1 VKSRILIP
9 LLLLLLVVVIGGYFA
24 GTKFFHIDQKT
35 RDYLIEKVSAL
46 LGGEVD
52 ASSVSI
58 LPWSISIKDARLRL
72 KDSPIKVEIKRIRI
86 RFNLIKFVRN
96 RFKPV
101 YGTEQIFLDRPE
113 FMWIITEKKDADAP
127 INLNDFPVLS
137 HKNLPFTR
145 ININKGL
152 VILRRNDEQLV
163 LAENISGWMDG
174 TPSDVIYLNVE
185 GKLLSEKKNTTCKG
199 VYNRADN
206 SYVLNLI
213 SQDCSF
219 TRRNIEILS
228 GNILPAK
235 GFLDYSLRFEQKN
248 GELLINGDFSVEDG
262 AFKLKG
268 YNAGVSGVSINGTV
282 TRKEIIFETIT
293 GTVWDVK
300 PELSG
305 RLILDPSPSLVL
317 SLKADD
323 IEISKVLTDIYSG
336 DTIFPS
342 GKININATIDGPP
355 RNLNTSAV
363 LSSEVL
369 TYKNERI
376 RDFNIILK
384 LAEGKVS
391 FEDIRVAYKNLA
403 LRGHG
408 ESNFVSHAEEKD
420 FTLDLNIRSL
430 SDKTQNYSLDL
441 SGSAIPGKDIYN
453 ADFKLRRIYQGD
465 PGYYNCNGILSIN
478 RNDLNVKMEN
488 DFLTIEG
495 KAENIFEDARVECK
509 INYTLL
515 PLLDYMGYGNKDVLI
530 NGTGELRG
538 TSKALSFDADMEVM
552 TDKHLTTRLTGRAFF
567 ENILEDYRRLDI
579 DARLHEFRFWYS
591 HPMTFKIYAKADS
604 ASVKAK
610 ITDDDGLFVSLTAV
624 PETGEL
630 SGYLNINDFP
640 LEKIVDIT
648 KRESFSHKGRL
659 NGQAKIGGTI
669 ENPNL
674 KTPEPVTASNLKIG
688 GLDRL
693 SGSTFVSGNMKELT
707 FSDVKIKRDENPI
720 IVAHGSWVDGK
731 PFILD
736 LEGTAVEL
744 SSIGDIIST
753 TRKIDGKVNYDFVMT
768 FTRQSGTIEGGFTV
782 RNGHFLDV
790 PFDEAKGVFG
800 GGSTGFTVTDFT
812 AVKENLYTAKGS
824 ALSGYLWKYN
834 NEAPGLKLDI
844 VFQGELLRTLPHLT
858 SAIKEASG
866 QGQLN
871 AELGGTWQDPI
882 ILDAEL
888 YVTKGTI
895 KPAFLIDE
903 VKDITAI
910 LKIDPDLETGSNYK
924 AIRIRL
930 GTGVVE
936 DKKLIVRN
944 IHAGDDGW
952 DALKRPELLN
962 VVNNQVNLDFGVL
975 TGRLEG
981 INNNNHSIELNVP
994 GFMKPK
1000 EKGRFELSGD
1010 ANGEFFVGASEN
1022 NGTLTPYIS
1031 GKILAQSGDIT
1042 YPMIKV
1048 ASSDSGSDFLSDIYW
1063 DIEINA
1069 GSSAYYV
1076 NEVTRNLGGLI
1087 NTTVSRI
1094 ESKFDENS
1102 VFKVMGR
1109 LSDGSFRVT
1118 GDALSTTGV
1127 VSYFGAE
1134 FDIER
1139 VDFDLDTG
1147 REGLPAILTGRGRTV
1162 VYDSIGVATE
1172 IHLNVNT
1179 VDNITSRRR
1188 PLPGRVD
1195 VQDDPLFTYGAR
1207 RTFEVQGLGTLEI
1220 EFTSTNPSD
1229 DTEEKILAK
1238 LGISSE
1244 NLGMTAARALTSG
1257 FDSYYT
1263 RQWLRPFEDAI
1274 KKYTKLDVIRVTPSV
1289 IGNIMRSRLGYSEPY
1304 FHESDY
1310 AFFDESRLMLGE
1322 YLFQDWFM
1330 SYRGQYG
1337 LSRNFL
1343 NLRERGF
1350 FHEIGLQY
1358 NLQQNTRLHFKY
1370 LYDDVIKEGE
1380 RRIEIRHDFT
1390 F

>member
-1 VKSRILIP
+1 M
-9 LLLLLLVVVIGGYFA
+9 
-24 GTKFFHIDQKT
+24 
-35 RDYLIEKVSAL
+35 
-46 LGGEVD
+46 
-52 ASSVSI
+52 
-58 LPWSISIKDARLRL
+58 
-72 KDSPIKVEIKRIRI
+72 
-86 RFNLIKFVRN
+86 
-96 RFKPV
+96 
-101 YGTEQIFLDRPE
+101 IF
-113 FMWIITEKKDADAP
+113 
-127 INLNDFPVLS
+127 
-137 HKNLPFTR
+137 
-145 ININKGL
+145 
-152 VILRRNDEQLV
+152 RRNDEQLV
-163 LAENISGWMDG
+163 LAENISGWLDG
-174 TPSDVIYLNVE
+174 KPSDEIYLNVE
-185 GKLLSEKKNTTCKG
+185 GKLLSGKKNTTCKG
-199 VYNRADN
+199 VFNRAEN
-206 SYVLNLI
+206 SFVLNLI
-213 SQDCSF
+213 SKDCSF
-219 TRRNIEILS
+219 ARKNVEILS
-228 GNILPAK
+228 GNILPFS
-235 GFLDYSLRFEQKN
+235 GFLDYSLKFEQN
-248 GELLINGDFSVEDG
+248 YDGLSINGDFSVEDG
-262 AFKLKG
+262 AFNLKG
-268 YNAGVSGVSINGTV
+268 YDIGASDMSINGTV
-282 TRKEIIFETIT
+282 TRKEIVFETIT

-305 RLILDPSPSLVL
+305 RLILEPSPSLVF
-317 SLKADD
+317 SLKAND
-323 IEISKVLTDIYSG
+323 IEISKVLSNIYSG

-342 GKININATIDGPP
+342 GKININAKIDGPP
-355 RNLNTSAV
+355 RNLNTSAE

-369 TYKNERI
+369 TYKNERV
-376 RDFNIILK
+376 RDFNVILT

-391 FEDIRVAYKNLA
+391 FEDFRAAYKNLA
-403 LRGHG
+403 LRGYG
-408 ESNFVSHAEEKD
+408 ESNFVSYTEYKD

-441 SGSAIPGKDIYN
+441 SGSAIPEKDLYD
-453 ADFKLRRIYQGD
+453 ADFKLKRINQGD
-465 PGYYNCNGILSIN
+465 PGYYNCTGKLSLN
-478 RNDLNVKMEN
+478 RNKLSVKLEN
-488 DFLTIEG
+488 DFLNIEG
-495 KAENIFEDARVECK
+495 NAENIFEDARIDCK
-509 INYTLL
+509 LNYTLL

-538 TSKALSFDADMEVM
+538 SAKALSFDADMVVK

-567 ENILEDYRRLDI
+567 ENIFKDYRRLDV

-591 HPMTFKIYAKADS
+591 HPMTFKLYAKADS
-604 ASVKAK
+604 SSVKAK
-610 ITDDDGLFVSLTAV
+610 ITDNDGLFVSLSVASS
-624 PETGEL
+624 TGEL
-630 SGYLNINDFP
+630 DGYLNLNDFP

-648 KRESFSHKGRL
+648 KRESFSHKGIL
-659 NGQAKIGGTI
+659 NGRAEIGGTI
-669 ENPNL
+669 ENPDF
-674 KTPEPVTASNLKIG
+674 KTPEPVTALNLKIG

-693 SGSTFVSGNMKELT
+693 TGTTFVSGNLEELT
-707 FSDVKIKRDENPI
+707 FSDVNIKRDGIPI
-720 IVAHGSWVDGK
+720 IAAHGKWVDGN
-731 PFILD
+731 PFILGLKGKE
-736 LEGTAVEL
+736 LELGA
-744 SSIGDIIST
+744 IGDIISK
-753 TRKIDGKVNYDFVMT
+753 TRKIDGKVNYDFVMA
-768 FTRQSGTIEGGFTV
+768 FKRQSGTIEGDFTV

-812 AVKENLYTAKGS
+812 AVKESLYTAKGS

-834 NEAPGLKLDI
+834 NEAPGLKMDI
-844 VFQGELLRTLPHLT
+844 VFQGNLLRTLPHLT
-858 SAIKEASG
+858 SAIKEGSG

-871 AELGGTWQDPI
+871 AEFGGTWQDPV

-888 YVTKGTI
+888 YVTQGTI

-910 LKIDPDLETGSNYK
+910 LKIDPDLETDSNYK
-924 AIRIRL
+924 AVRIRL
-930 GTGVVE
+930 GTGVVK

-944 IHAGDDGW
+944 IYAGDEGW

-962 VVNNQVNLDFGVL
+962 VVNNHVNLDFGVL
-975 TGRLEG
+975 TGRIEG
-981 INNNNHSIELNVP
+981 INNNNRSIKLHVP

-1000 EKGRFELSGD
+1000 EDGRFELSGD
-1010 ANGEFFVGASEN
+1010 ANGDFFVGAAET
-1022 NGTLTPYIS
+1022 NGALTPYIS
-1031 GKILAQSGDIT
+1031 GKILAQSGDFT
-1042 YPMIKV
+1042 YPMLKV
-1048 ASSDSGSDFLSDIYW
+1048 ASSGNGDFLSDIYW

-1087 NTTVSRI
+1087 TTTISRT

-1102 VFKVMGR
+1102 VFKVLGR

-1118 GDALSTTGV
+1118 GDTRSTTGV

-1139 VDFDLDTG
+1139 VDFDLDTS
-1147 REGLPAILTGRGRTV
+1147 REGIPAILTGRGRTV

-1172 IHLNVNT
+1172 IYLNVNT
-1179 VDNITSRRR
+1179 VDNIAIRRR
-1188 PLPGRVD
+1188 PLPGRVE

-1220 EFTSTNPSD
+1220 EFTSTDPSD
-1229 DTEEKILAK
+1229 DTEGKILAK

-1244 NLGMTAARALTSG
+1244 SFGMAAARALTSG
-1257 FDSYYT
+1257 FDSYYS

-1289 IGNIMRSRLGYSEPY
+1289 IGNLMRAQLGYSDPY

-1322 YLFQDWFM
+1322 YLFKDWFM

-1380 RRIEIRHDFT
+1380 RRIEIRHDFR